1 MNPMA
6 VNGIVHLTANFNGK
20 SKEINGLV
28 TKDLQDIILISWYDA
43 EDLGSISIA
52 RNVTM
57 EMPSKRFEEIKK
69 KYSSILKDSL
79 SEKPMKGP
87 PMKIHFKKQAIA
99 NGIYPKKI
107 YTASQTPLH
116 QQPEASKTLKTA
128 LKDKIIE
135 EVPANEPSEWCSR
148 AFFVPKPNGRV
159 RLVVDLSPL
168 NEYIERPTHPF
179 TAGMHLIKNLNPNSK
194 VFCKL
199 DAVLGYYQIP
209 LDDES
214 KKLTHFY
221 CHLEGIDTLEPQW
234 VSQPPVMNG
243 ANDLT

>member
-1 MNPMA
+1 
-6 VNGIVHLTANFNGK
+6 
-20 SKEINGLV
+20 
-28 TKDLQDIILISWYDA
+28 
-43 EDLGSISIA
+43 
-52 RNVTM
+52 
-57 EMPSKRFEEIKK
+57 
-69 KYSSILKDSL
+69 
-79 SEKPMKGP
+79 
-87 PMKIHFKKQAIA
+87 MKIHFKKQAIA

-116 QQPEASKTLKTA
+116 QQPEASKTLKSA

-209 LDDES
+209 LEEES
-214 KKLTHFY
+214 KKLTTFLLPSGRYRYLRGTPHWLKLL
-221 CHLEGIDTLEPQW
+221 HH
-234 VSQPPVMNG
+234 
-243 ANDLT
+243 